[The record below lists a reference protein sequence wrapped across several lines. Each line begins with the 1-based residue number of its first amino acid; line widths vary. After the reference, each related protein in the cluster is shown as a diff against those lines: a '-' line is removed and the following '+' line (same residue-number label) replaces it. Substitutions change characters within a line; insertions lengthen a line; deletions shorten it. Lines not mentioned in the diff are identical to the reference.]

1 MDIRASSEVSE
12 NFPPSPAFIDLFIGK
27 HTRKPVKLV
36 SHKDGTLSDCDG
48 AHLGSWWC
56 HSAMCVE
63 LMLLETRLFLSFD
76 DNNTW
81 VTPDGNSRMTWT
93 RKRERDSIVSRTP
106 SRSTT
111 SRGRNQS
118 PKTPNLSRFR
128 MSVLPV
134 DQLDYKHKEQLSCMG
149 LRVCYHADVGRVLVS
164 TREFKDGE
172 ALICSRVKSTN
183 VTTDQDVFDLVDPS
197 HPSCCYLLVP
207 RTKKLYYNVGSF
219 SHQDPIQSGDLWY
232 LVNHSSRP
240 NTEVILRSWGIQLK
254 AKRCIQPNEPI
265 TWTYPHGFFGKDEVA
280 VDLPQSVI
288 PDDVVPLRE

>member
-1 MDIRASSEVSE
+1 MDIRAHSEVSA
-12 NFPPSPAFIDLFIGK
+12 NFPPCPAFIDLFIGK
-27 HTRKPVKLV
+27 DTRKAIKLI
-36 SHKDGTLSDCDG
+36 SNKDGSVSDVDG
-48 AHLGSWWC
+48 SQLGSWWC
-56 HSAMCVE
+56 HSATCVE
-63 LMLLETRLFLSFD
+63 LALLDTRIFLTFD
-76 DNNTW
+76 DESSW
-81 VTPDGNSRMTWT
+81 RSSDGNSRMTWT
-93 RKRERDSIVSRTP
+93 RKRERDSATSRTP
-106 SRSTT
+106 SRGST

-128 MSVLPV
+128 MSVLPIDPLDNKHK
-134 DQLDYKHKEQLSCMG
+134 DQLICMG

-172 ALICSRVKSTN
+172 AIICSRVKATD
-183 VTTDQDVFDLVDPS
+183 VLTDQEVFDLVDPS

-219 SHQDPIQSGDLWY
+219 SHEDPIKSGDLWY

-265 TWTYPHGFFGKDEVA
+265 TWTYPHGFFGKDETA
-280 VDLPQSVI
+280 VDLPQNII
-288 PDDVVPLRE
+288 PDDVVPVRE